1 MYSKEITYKDY
12 NDIKRTEKFYFNLSR
27 VEVLEL
33 EAATPGGLKQF
44 LENMAE
50 TKDNHKLIEFI
61 KELIRLSY
69 GVKSPDGKY
78 FRKSEEI
85 WEEFRYSEAFVE
97 LFLSLGEDSRAASE
111 FVNGIIPQEILNTET
126 PENAAKL
133 TLME

>member
-1 MYSKEITYKDY
+1 MYSKEINYKDY
-12 NDIKRTEKFYFNLSR
+12 NGIQRTEKFYFNLSR

>member
-1 MYSKEITYKDY
+1 MYSKEINYKDY
-12 NDIKRTEKFYFNLSR
+12 NGIQRTEKFYFNLSR

-126 PENAAKL
+126 PENAVKL

>member
-1 MYSKEITYKDY
+1 MYSKEINYKDY
-12 NDIKRTEKFYFNLSR
+12 NGIQRTEKFYFNLSR

-78 FRKSEEI
+78 FRKTEEI

-126 PENAAKL
+126 QENAAKF